1 MNVDGNRLMQP
12 MIERERNGAP
22 DSAIRAE
29 ALLREVIA
37 VLDAGDF
44 DCAAAY
50 AEMAR
55 QALTKDVPA

>member
-1 MNVDGNRLMQP
+1 MQP
-12 MIERERNGAP
+12 MIERERNGAS
-22 DSAIRAE
+22 DSADRAE

-55 QALTKDVPA
+55 QALAKDAPA